1 MRGSTH
7 TFAMASAAGLAF
19 VAILALAAFSAGPGN
34 TVFAQDSPSLGID
47 TDPTGN
53 TATSLGSRQV
63 CIAVDSGDSFDI
75 DITVENVSEL
85 SAWEAYMGYDAAIVQ
100 IVDRDVQMFLTSAP
114 SSNSFDMSESV
125 PDSSEPYR
133 IGAAN
138 LSDPLESVS
147 GSGVLAR
154 LTLQAVGG
162 GVTDLTVGSQP
173 TDAGRPIGP
182 TLTDVNGNQ
191 IADSDGDSMFDA
203 PILDAIIAVDESC
216 DSSEGVAT
224 AVLGGDDGGVAWWI
238 LLAAAVGLV
247 ATASIGGAAFIT
259 LRRTG
264 SKPAS

>member
-7 TFAMASAAGLAF
+7 IFAMASAAGLVI
-19 VAILALAAFSAGPGN
+19 VAILALAAFSAGSVH
-34 TVFAQDSPSLGID
+34 TVLAQDSPSLGID
-47 TDPTGN
+47 ADPTGN
-53 TATSLGSRQV
+53 TATLLDSRQV

-75 DITVENVSEL
+75 DITVENVSDL
-85 SAWEAYMGYDAAIVQ
+85 SAWEVYLGYDASVIQV
-100 IVDRDVQMFLTSAP
+100 VDRDVQMFLTSAP
-114 SSNSFDMSESV
+114 GSNAFDLSESV
-125 PDSSEPYR
+125 PDNNDPFR

-138 LSDPLESVS
+138 ISDPPEGVS

-162 GVTDLTVGSQP
+162 GVTDLTVGPQP

-216 DSSEGVAT
+216 DTSGGVAT

-238 LLAAAVGLV
+238 FLAAAVGLV
-247 ATASIGGAAFIT
+247 ATAGIGGVAFIT
-259 LRRTG
+259 LRKVG